1 MVLSSRKTRPR
12 PCGDSTGDASKRRRW
27 GGVSTLCTA
36 RHPALCTALDVLRS
50 AYRAAAYDRRF
61 TRVEPNC
68 SPTGLLPLTAVL
80 LLLPLHHSPD
90 TTSPVAPHTRVAISR
105 KTPLALLFN
114 FVSLD
119 SAVSACSRGRGGP
132 TTMVISPM
140 RGARASLFRAHAPGR
155 AFCELG
161 SPFLHTVR
169 SCSVTAARPCS
180 LLVLRRLVLVL
191 RRLVLV
197 LRRLVLVLRRLVLVL
212 RRLVLVFAISDSSP
226 TRALYAMGH
235 PAPAPA
241 PRLKLSM
248 PWAIPP
254 PPPPPPVPEA
264 RARLKPW
271 QGQIAL
277 RLGPP
282 ARHPRAAPPHR
293 RGER

>member
-1 MVLSSRKTRPR
+1 MPPRRLSGTEQSQDAAEAVRRQHWGRIEKETLGGGLHTLHGTAPR
-12 PCGDSTGDASKRRRW
+12 PLHGARRPTIR
-27 GGVSTLCTA
+27 LP
-36 RHPALCTALDVLRS
+36 RRS
-50 AYRAAAYDRRF
+50 VRDRRF

-119 SAVSACSRGRGGP
+119 SLCVSACSRGRGGP

-191 RRLVLV
+191 
-197 LRRLVLVLRRLVLVL
+197 
-212 RRLVLVFAISDSSP
+212 AISDSSP